1 MPTGKAERADF
12 FLWATDRR
20 ARRASVTIGTLLLL
34 CGGVF
39 LAGCQAP
46 AQPSGPTEI
55 VLQLRDYDA
64 FVDAS
69 LSLLRRYEFPPDRVD
84 RTRGL
89 IISRPAT
96 SAQWFEWW
104 RVDAPG
110 GYHLLESSLITVRR
124 TVTVNVEPLD
134 APEVPAAETQP
145 TSVRTV
151 VADGVTGEGEEA
163 PTPVSGRFRVR
174 VQVDK
179 ARFSA
184 PERQITTA
192 SGALAMYN
200 EQVPTV
206 EGRRGP
212 GSRDV
217 QWVPQGRD
225 PLLEG
230 FLLEKLTYA
239 LPDVAV
245 AE

>member
-1 MPTGKAERADF
+1 MPIDERMKAGGFSGYGWRAAGCT
-12 FLWATDRR
+12 WA
-20 ARRASVTIGTLLLL
+20 AIGPWLLLAAVAL
-34 CGGVF
+34 PV
-39 LAGCQAP
+39 GCQAP
-46 AQPSGPTEI
+46 AQPTGPTEM
-55 VLQLRDYDA
+55 VLQLPDYDA

-96 SAQWFEWW
+96 SAQWFEFW

-110 GYHLLESSLITVRR
+110 GYHLLESSLRTVRR
-124 TVTVNVEPLD
+124 TVTVNVEPVD
-134 APEVPAAETQP
+134 AASPPEAETEPVQTRASFAEDV
-145 TSVRTV
+145 TS
-151 VADGVTGEGEEA
+151 TGGEA
-163 PTPVSGRFRVR
+163 AVPISGRFRVR

-192 SGALAMYN
+192 SGAMALYS

-206 EGRRGP
+206 EGQRGP
-212 GSRDV
+212 GSRGV
-217 QWVPQGRD
+217 QWIPHGRD
-225 PLLEG
+225 PLLEAF
-230 FLLEKLTYA
+230 FLDQFSHA